1 MVNQI
6 VLALVLETAF
16 FLFFYR
22 FGFRIASFIGRRVC
36 PVCFAVGSTW
46 LSLLL
51 LNYSGIFPIN
61 HYLIALLLSESVVGV
76 SYLVEEFL
84 IVHPKYNF
92 PDYLLK
98 FGIIIYG
105 TASVLLFAFIR
116 ETVGIALFLPVIIFG
131 FYALTPI
138 NRFNETVNSQS
149 DLLKSKLKKC
159 C

>member
-98 FGIIIYG
+98 FAVIIY
-105 TASVLLFAFIR
+105 
-116 ETVGIALFLPVIIFG
+116 G